1 MKIGL
6 IHVFYSYDKEKNMR
20 PFPFGIGYIAGY
32 IMQKGHR
39 VEILDLNAT
48 YLKKQEIISALKK
61 MSCDIFGISSL
72 SGGYTYTKN
81 LIEIIK
87 QYLGTPVIVG
97 GPLGTHSSEIVL
109 NNTKAD
115 ICVIGLGEETT
126 YNILQNLNN
135 LKSVP
140 GIFYK
145 DSMGN
150 IIKNAPGTQSSLDK
164 LPWPAYE
171 IVPME
176 NYIWCGASPDMDSK
190 RKFKKGMRIAQMIT
204 GRGCPMGCNFC
215 SKVIGRHFMLRSI
228 DNLIEE
234 IKYLIKTYNINGVSF
249 RDELYLVDKKR
260 AYELASRLK
269 SLGIIWMGQARVD
282 KVDFELVKHMKKCGC
297 TSLGFG
303 IESGSPKMLKLM
315 NKGQTVEQIE
325 RAVKICQ
332 KLDMDMKVQL
342 IMGYPGEDSETI
354 SETIGLFKRLG
365 HPGRRFHLVTPLPG
379 STLYEDVVSRGIIK
393 DEEQYLHALSKRDSG
408 FSKGLPLVNLTQF
421 SDQELYRLK
430 LDTERIIEQ
439 NYRVYLHKHPLIMF
453 KYLRD
458 KLLYHISDRGLLFIP
473 FLIIRKLAKKSGLLK
488 DGQRENI
495 KLFQE
500 QKSNLKIEYFNIS

>member
-6 IHVFYSYDKEKNMR
+6 IHVFYTYDKEKNMR
-20 PFPFGIGYIAGY
+20 PFPFGIGYIASY

-39 VEILDLNAT
+39 VEILDLNTT
-48 YLKKQEIISALKK
+48 YLKKQEIIPALKK
-61 MSCDIFGISSL
+61 MNCDIFGISSL

-81 LIEIIK
+81 LIDIIK

-97 GPLGTHSSEIVL
+97 GPLATHSAEIVL
-109 NNTKAD
+109 KNTKAD

-126 YNILQNLNN
+126 YGIMENLQD
-135 LKSVP
+135 LKDVP

-145 DSMGN
+145 TKTGQ
-150 IIKNAPGTQSSLDK
+150 IIKNEPAPLASLDK

-171 IVPME
+171 IMSME
-176 NYIWCGASPDMDSK
+176 DYIWCGASPDMDSK
-190 RKFKKGMRIAQMIT
+190 RKFKKGMRIGQMIT

-215 SKVIGRHFMLRSI
+215 SKVMGRHFMLRSI

-234 IKYLIKTYNINGVSF
+234 IKYLIKTHKINGISF

-269 SLGIIWMGQARVD
+269 SLNIIWMGQARVD
-282 KVDFELVKHMKKCGC
+282 KVDYELVKHMKKCGC

-303 IESGSPKMLKLM
+303 IESGSLKMLKLM
-315 NKGQTVEQIE
+315 NKGQTKEQIE

-342 IMGYPGEDSETI
+342 IMGYPGENRETI
-354 SETIGLFKRLG
+354 SETVGLFKRLG

-379 STLYEDVVSRGIIK
+379 STLYEDVISKGIIK
-393 DEEQYLHALSKRDSG
+393 DEEQYLHALSRRDSG

-421 SDQELYRLK
+421 SDQELYKLK
-430 LDTERIIEQ
+430 LDTESKMQQ
-439 NYRVYLHKHPLIMF
+439 NYQAYLYKHPLIMI

-458 KLLYHISDRGLLFIP
+458 KLLYHIDGRQLLFNP
-473 FLIIRKLAKKSGLLK
+473 FLIIHKLAKKIGLLNDK
-488 DGQRENI
+488 QRENI
-495 KLFQE
+495 EQPQE
-500 QKSNLKIEYFNIS
+500 QKSSLKIEYFDIS